1 MAIKNSQSK
10 RMALAN
16 MLKQR
21 PIYNQRMANFMSP
34 ASQQQAAA
42 QAALGSQYIPSQ
54 DRNVLAAQAAQSS
67 LSNIYNPSVQPTGPT
82 GLTSNF
88 YDPSYG
94 IDRGFADQMTARNK
108 AMQGMDSGQIQYD
121 PVSKS
126 FFSVGAM
133 GQRGGPELQGTYDQM
148 YRKYDVQNQL
158 RGLGTPGSL
167 TPMQQ
172 AAGAQAGTNPF
183 NAAQIDFMNKNQD
196 VFGGGSIK
204 PMTSQDRNV
213 LAAQAAQASQGGL
226 SQPTQTQSVNPTQ
239 GQGQQYAQKNQ
250 FDFMSDL
257 MSGQQQGAQQAAF
270 MNNLMSGQP
279 TQAQSVRPPLTG
291 GAAVNRNK
299 IQQPM
304 PSTGLP
310 KMNDTGFGNARGFN
324 NNRVIPANMGQPK
337 PLQSQAPATRPTNR
351 GKLSQLA
358 PTPGY

>member
-42 QAALGSQYIPSQ
+42 QAALGSQYIP
-54 DRNVLAAQAAQSS
+54 
-67 LSNIYNPSVQPTGPT
+67 
-82 GLTSNF
+82 
-88 YDPSYG
+88 
-94 IDRGFADQMTARNK
+94 
-108 AMQGMDSGQIQYD
+108 
-121 PVSKS
+121 
-126 FFSVGAM
+126 
-133 GQRGGPELQGTYDQM
+133 
-148 YRKYDVQNQL
+148 
-158 RGLGTPGSL
+158 
-167 TPMQQ
+167 
-172 AAGAQAGTNPF
+172 
-183 NAAQIDFMNKNQD
+183 
-196 VFGGGSIK
+196 
-204 PMTSQDRNV
+204 SQDRNV